1 MQRRNMI
8 EHVTFPFVFWWPN
21 VFCDAHWV
29 FSLSLFHCSMS
40 RRRLNRIIAG
50 TNANVPKTR
59 SKALVR
65 FSEAAA
71 QLTNHL
77 WWKEVPKKKKI
88 KSQHLSC
95 ENTSENTE

>member
-59 SKALVR
+59 SKALVC

-77 WWKEVPKKKKI
+77 WWKEVPKKKKK